1 MFDSLWINYQ
11 FARKSTG
18 GFSEVP
24 WLSHHPGGI
33 FSTAPPP
40 PSPRCHPK
48 ARTGR
53 RRTPNPRVVSPPPP
67 PWSFRITCTEP
78 KTPSGR
84 GEGRGERGA
93 DKDGGG
99 RAILSRGLDSGPFI
113 GARGRGD
120 PGPAP
125 ASGASR
131 PPPVPV
137 PVPLPP
143 PGPRTGRRRNSG
155 SRLATGLPRT
165 FR

>member
-1 MFDSLWINYQ
+1 MTAFGSIINSRGKAQ
-11 FARKSTG
+11 EDFQKSHGSATTQVAFSARLLPHPRPAATQKPARAEG
-18 GFSEVP
+18 G
-24 WLSHHPGGI
+24 HPTLVW
-33 FSTAPPP
+33 FPL
-40 PSPRCHPK
+40 
-48 ARTGR
+48 
-53 RRTPNPRVVSPPPP
+53 PPP
-67 PWSFRITCTEP
+67 PWSFRITCIEP

-84 GEGRGERGA
+84 GERRGERGA

-113 GARGRGD
+113 GTRGRGD